1 MAEPVKVYILD
12 REFLIACPED
22 EKPALLR
29 SAAYLNEKMQ
39 EIRDRGKVVG
49 LDRIAVMAA
58 LNLAH
63 EALQGKQDSGG
74 LDGLRERLQ
83 TLNDKLAAAVGQ

>member
-1 MAEPVKVYILD
+1 MAEPVKIHVLD

-22 EKPALLR
+22 EKAALLR

-49 LDRIAVMAA
+49 IDRIAVMAA

-63 EALQGKQDSGG
+63 EVLQAKQDSGG
-74 LDGLRERLQ
+74 MEGLRERLKAI
-83 TLNDKLAAAVGQ
+83 NDKLEAGVE

>member
-1 MAEPVKVYILD
+1 MAEPVKVHILD
-12 REFLIACPED
+12 REFLIACPDD

-29 SAAYLNEKMQ
+29 SAGYLNEKMQ

-63 EALQGKQDSGG
+63 EVLQGKQDAAGV
-74 LDGLRERLQ
+74 DGLRDRLKAI
-83 TLNDKLAAAVGQ
+83 NDKLAAVAG

>member
-1 MAEPVKVYILD
+1 MAEPVKVQILD
-12 REFLIACPED
+12 REYLIGCPED
-22 EKPALLR
+22 EKPALMR

-63 EALQGKQDSGG
+63 EALQSRQHAGG
-74 LDGLRERLQ
+74 LDGLKERLAA
-83 TLNDKLAAAVGQ
+83 LNDKLERVVNQ